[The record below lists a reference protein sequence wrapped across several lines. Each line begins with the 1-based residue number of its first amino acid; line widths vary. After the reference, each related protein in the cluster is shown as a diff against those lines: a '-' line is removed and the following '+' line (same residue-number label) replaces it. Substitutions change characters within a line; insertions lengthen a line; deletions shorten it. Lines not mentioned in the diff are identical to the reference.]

1 MIIKI
6 PLQAVQ
12 LEAEGFH
19 LFINV
24 KLNNKSAN
32 LLLDTG
38 ASKTVFDVNR
48 INNFKR
54 KSKKKFETLDK
65 LSTGLG
71 TNSMESSFTTIKKFS
86 ISDELILDDFTAI
99 LLDMGHVN
107 ESYKMLN
114 VQPIDGVLGSDLL
127 MQYKAVINYKT
138 KILKFTFSEQ

>member
-6 PLQAVQ
+6 PLHVVS

-19 LFINV
+19 LFVNV
-24 KLNNKSAN
+24 KLNNKTAN

-54 KSKKKFETLDK
+54 KSKKQFEILDK

-71 TNSMESSFTTIKKFS
+71 TNSMESSFTKIKKFT
-86 ISDELILDDFTAI
+86 ISDELILNDFTAI

-114 VQPIDGVLGSDLL
+114 IQPIDGVLGSDLL

-138 KILKFTFSEQ
+138 KILKLTV